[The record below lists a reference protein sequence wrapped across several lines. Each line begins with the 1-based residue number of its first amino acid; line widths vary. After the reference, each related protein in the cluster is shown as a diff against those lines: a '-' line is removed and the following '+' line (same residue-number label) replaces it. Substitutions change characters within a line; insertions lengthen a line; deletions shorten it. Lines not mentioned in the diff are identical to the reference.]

1 MDFSVTDAARVVGK
15 SRMTIIRAIA
25 AGTLSASR
33 SEPGKPWTIDAA
45 ELARVF
51 PDAEHDSNRV
61 PNAVLPRSGDDRP
74 PNNDGATKDALIL
87 EQRQTI
93 DDLRRRLDQADAER
107 RQALDRLAAAQERIS
122 ALLTDQRPA
131 RRSWWGSV
139 ALAVKDVLLDGFV
152 LLRP

>member
-1 MDFSVTDAARVVGK
+1 MNHSVTEAARVVGK

-33 SEPGKPWTIDAA
+33 AEPGKPWMIDAA

-51 PDAEHDSNRV
+51 PSSDHV
-61 PNAVLPRSGDDRP
+61 PNHGPNTGLPRSGDAP
-74 PNNDGATKDALIL
+74 PNHPDHEEVKNALIL

-93 DDLRRRLDQADAER
+93 DDLRRRLDEERTDR
-107 RQALDRLAAAQERIS
+107 RQAQQQLAAAQERIA

-131 RRSWWGSV
+131 PGAPAQGSRMNV
-139 ALAVKDVLLDGFV
+139 SPAAD
-152 LLRP
+152 